1 MKKVVK
7 MMKVTTRART
17 IPIARGDQK
26 SPSAGSG
33 AAVLLGLK
41 VGYTQVPSEK
51 EGEVP
56 GVVPGEF
63 AGFEEEVVGLG
74 EV

>member
-7 MMKVTTRART
+7 IMKVTTRART
-17 IPIARGDQK
+17 RPIIRGDQN
-26 SPSAGSG
+26 SPSAGCG
-33 AAVLLGLK
+33 DAVLLGLK
-41 VGYTQVPSEK
+41 VGYTHVPSEK

-56 GVVPGEF
+56 GEVPGDV